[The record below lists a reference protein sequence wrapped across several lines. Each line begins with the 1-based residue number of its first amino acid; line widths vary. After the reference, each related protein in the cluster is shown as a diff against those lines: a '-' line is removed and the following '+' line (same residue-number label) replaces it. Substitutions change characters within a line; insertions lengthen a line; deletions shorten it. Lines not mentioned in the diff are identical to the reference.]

1 MIRDDD
7 HGSLQISLSQTLALN
22 PLSDQKG
29 LRLYRPAEFW
39 THNLVATSPS
49 VYRDL
54 TAGLWGACS
63 YNLLAPHLQPHP
75 TCISKSIRFMDW
87 TVTGQ
92 LWTCLCVCM
101 PERQSICS
109 NVKLSLFNFRSVD
122 LWWDPTRWANH
133 SAPREQMFLQ
143 SRVRLIHYW
152 NKTTNTL
159 VFFSLCTSNTQKHT
173 VRKQATKNAVTGL
186 HVVSSCFK
194 SFVIELV
201 IVCII
206 LWLIAQLHKNL

>member
-1 MIRDDD
+1 MISDDD

-29 LRLYRPAEFW
+29 LRLDRPAGFW

-63 YNLLAPHLQPHP
+63 SNLLAPHLQPHT
-75 TCISKSIRFMDW
+75 TCISKPIRFIDW

-101 PERQSICS
+101 PERRSICS
-109 NVKLSLFNFRSVD
+109 NVKLSLFHFRSVD
-122 LWWDPTRWANH
+122 LSLIPTRWANH

-143 SRVRLIHYW
+143 RRVRLVHYW
-152 NKTTNTL
+152 NKTTNIP
-159 VFFSLCTSNTQKHT
+159 VFLSLYLKHT
-173 VRKQATKNAVTGL
+173 KTYCKKTVN
-186 HVVSSCFK
+186 
-194 SFVIELV
+194 
-201 IVCII
+201 
-206 LWLIAQLHKNL
+206 